1 MANLSNINNKFLVT
15 TGGHVLI
22 GATSTYPQGDNTI
35 LKLYSPSVPRFY
47 LQNTTTGSNITDGS
61 QIYVSGSDLYITNS
75 ESANTIFSTNS
86 LERMRIDSSG
96 NSTFTGMIMVNG
108 DGIDIDNNDNLRL
121 RFDNASV
128 FKAGLQ
134 VATSTGD
141 MITSSVTND
150 FAIRSQSN
158 MLFATGGSTE
168 RMRITDIGQIGMGT
182 TLPVSNLQVYST
194 AATNSYST
202 TITKN
207 GNMAAGLSISVL
219 DNDDSMTGIFFST
232 GGSTHWSGI
241 TGSRTDESA
250 HWGTQLNFYTHNNDV
265 TALNDATQKM
275 VIKGDG
281 NVGIGVTGPGALLDV
296 GGYVQMDSYV
306 ANGSGNNAFNS
317 GYLKIIAGAKTGW
330 GIGDELG
337 KINFFG
343 NDTSGVGARN
353 AASIVAVCE
362 TGNGTST
369 TTFSSGL
376 AFYTSSYNAA
386 QEERMRITSGGNIDI
401 TGGGILKGMSVI
413 ELLNDGSPYASATS
427 PRFYSPAS
435 GTLGISCA
443 GAERM
448 RLKSD
453 GVLDLFGT
461 IQSSGNQRF
470 GAGPAHG
477 NSSSPGI
484 TTKATTTSGVYWTG
498 TGAGGWGGGNFT
510 TNNSDRNMK
519 TNIVPMD
526 IDALKIIDSL
536 ETKYFNW
543 TEKANRGD
551 TSIRKAGII
560 AQDLRELMP
569 EGVYGTEWDDD
580 DENTNGLSLDENATT
595 ALLIKAIQELK
606 ADNDSL
612 KARIETLENN

>member
-376 AFYTSSYNAA
+376 AFYTSSYNDP
-386 QEERMRITSGGNIDI
+386 QEERMRITSGGTVGN
-401 TGGGILKGMSVI
+401 TGSTLLGGG
-413 ELLNDGSPYASATS
+413 A
-427 PRFYSPAS
+427 
-435 GTLGISCA
+435 
-443 GAERM
+443 AE
-448 RLKSD
+448 
-453 GVLDLFGT
+453 GVTGWNFAPGNGT
-461 IQSSGNQRF
+461 IITSSDSDSNMYIGKVSGYSNARF
-470 GAGPAHG
+470 ISFYVNGSLVGR
-477 NSSSPGI
+477 I
-484 TTKATTTSGVYWTG
+484 TTNGSTTSYVTTSDYRAKENVVEM
-498 TGAGGWGGGNFT
+498 TGALDRVSQLKPSRFNFIG
-510 TNNSDRNMK
+510 DADK
-519 TNIVPMD
+519 TVDGFLAHEVQEIVPEAISGEKD
-526 IDALKIIDSL
+526 AIDKDGNPDYQGIDQSKL
-536 ETKYFNW
+536 V
-543 TEKANRGD
+543 
-551 TSIRKAGII
+551 
-560 AQDLRELMP
+560 P
-569 EGVYGTEWDDD
+569 
-580 DENTNGLSLDENATT
+580 
-595 ALLIKAIQELK
+595 LLVAAIQELK
-606 ADNDSL
+606 AEIELL
-612 KARIETLENN
+612 KSK